1 MNMTQVLLTNEK
13 FIKGLC
19 NIDDNLAGKY
29 LMSAL
34 QEAQEINL
42 REVLG
47 DCLLEALKGMV
58 QDKSIAGIY
67 QELIEKCQYV
77 LAYRTIASLCIM
89 ATYKIANVGTVTTSD
104 DNVSNLPWGDLA
116 RVREYYTH
124 KADFYT
130 LLLQKF
136 LLQNKSE
143 IPELKECDCN
153 RIKANL
159 RSSASSGL
167 WLGGVRGRRLVPYL
181 GINF

>member
-1 MNMTQVLLTNEK
+1 MDIVLLTSEK

-29 LMSAL
+29 LVSAL

-42 REVLG
+42 REILG
-47 DCLLEALKGMV
+47 DCLLEALKGRV
-58 QDKSIAGIY
+58 QDKSLEGMY
-67 QELIEKCQYV
+67 EELVEKCQYV

-89 ATYKIANVGTVTTSD
+89 ATYKIANVGTVVTSD
-104 DNVSNLPWGDLA
+104 DNVTNLAWGDLT
-116 RVREYYTH
+116 RVREYYIH
-124 KADFYT
+124 KADYYT

-136 LLQNKSE
+136 LLQNKSDF
-143 IPELKECDCN
+143 PELRECDCN

-167 WLGGVRGRRLVPYL
+167 WLGGVRGRRLIPIKY
-181 GINF
+181 

>member
-1 MNMTQVLLTNEK
+1 
-13 FIKGLC
+13 
-19 NIDDNLAGKY
+19 
-29 LMSAL
+29 MSAL
-34 QEAQEINL
+34 QEAQEIEL
-42 REVLG
+42 REIVG
-47 DCLLEALKGMV
+47 DCLLDALKTMV
-58 QDKSIAGIY
+58 EDKHVEGLY
-67 QELIEKCQYV
+67 EELIDKCQYV

-104 DNVSNLPWGDLA
+104 DNVSNLAWGDLV
-116 RVREYYTH
+116 RVKEYYTH
-124 KADFYT
+124 KADYFT

-136 LLQNKSE
+136 LLQNKSS

-167 WLGGVRGRRLVPYL
+167 WLGGVRGRRLLPI